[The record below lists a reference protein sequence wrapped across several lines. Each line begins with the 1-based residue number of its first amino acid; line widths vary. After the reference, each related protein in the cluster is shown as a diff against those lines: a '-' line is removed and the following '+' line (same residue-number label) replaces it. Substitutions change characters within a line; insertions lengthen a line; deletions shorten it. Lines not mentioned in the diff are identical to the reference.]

1 MALSKA
7 LLTAVALGAAAVAP
21 SAAHAAEGFTGV
33 TAGGDVVQFHS
44 DSAPGVRH
52 APKQVTGLAAGETIV
67 GLDRAPSGEL
77 LALTSAGNVAALD
90 TATGKAVVK
99 FPAPVTGPVD
109 ANAAVTF
116 AVAPNGAAARI
127 LTAGRDVTVDLA
139 TGKTTAGPGLTFA
152 AGDHHA
158 GAQAAPALD
167 YEADGRLI
175 GVDAGQAAVAVQTAV
190 GASTLGTLSG
200 LPFKA
205 VEPLRSTVASN
216 GTVWTA
222 ARLSSTSRQSRFVSY
237 DPVTGRISDTNGA
250 YLGIELAAVA
260 ADGAVADDKTK
271 PNATISGKVL
281 HRHVVRGGSVYTGLR
296 VKSDEAGQTLVSL
309 RLGGKVVGM
318 DLGTRYT
325 PGTISLQFGARR
337 GEAVA
342 LRKAA
347 AAHRRAL
354 VHVTVHD
361 WAGNKRVYDH
371 AVRLSL

>member
-1 MALSKA
+1 MPLSKA
-7 LLTAVALGAAAVAP
+7 LLTAVALGAAVLAP

-33 TAGGDVVQFHS
+33 TAGGNVVQFQS
-44 DSAPGVRH
+44 DSAQGVRH
-52 APKQVTGLAAGETIV
+52 TPKQVTGLAAGETIV
-67 GLDRAPSGEL
+67 GLDRAPSGER
-77 LALTSAGNVAALD
+77 LALTSAGNIASLDAA
-90 TATGKAVVK
+90 TAKAVVK

-109 ANAAVTF
+109 PNAAVTF
-116 AVAPNGAAARI
+116 AVAPNGATARI

-139 TGKTTAGPGLTFA
+139 TGKTTAGAGLTFA

-158 GAQAAPALD
+158 GAQAAAALD

-175 GVDAGQAAVAVQTAV
+175 GVDATQSAIAVQTAV
-190 GASTLGTLSG
+190 GASTLGTLTG
-200 LPFKA
+200 LPGKA
-205 VEPLRSTVASN
+205 FQPVRSTVASD
-216 GTVWTA
+216 GTLWTA
-222 ARLSSTSRQSRFVSY
+222 AKLASSHQSRLESY
-237 DPVTGRISDTNGA
+237 NPVTGRSGVRPL
-250 YLGIELAAVA
+250 YLGVQLAALS
-260 ADGAVADDKTK
+260 ADGVVADDKTK
-271 PNATISGKVL
+271 PKAAISGDVL
-281 HRHVVRGGSVYTGLR
+281 HRHVVHGGSIYTGLR
-296 VKSDEAGQTLVSL
+296 VKSNEAGQALASL

-318 DLGTRYT
+318 ALASRFT

-337 GEAVA
+337 GVAAA